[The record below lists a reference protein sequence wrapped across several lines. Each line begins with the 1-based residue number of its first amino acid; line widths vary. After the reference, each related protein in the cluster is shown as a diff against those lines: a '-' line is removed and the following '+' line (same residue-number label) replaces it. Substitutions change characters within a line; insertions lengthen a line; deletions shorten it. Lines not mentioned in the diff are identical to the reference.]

1 MPPLPGFSDNGFFSR
16 GEAVAASKALLKP
29 LVPYFS
35 DGKARIKLPV
45 TSGAHFDDT
54 AAELEGYARPLW
66 VVATLLAAQ
75 ERNAGE
81 NDTEASSLL
90 QNWVHGLQNGV
101 NPLHPDFWGDI
112 GDWDQRMV
120 EAEVLSFALLSAPES
135 FYEPLSETAKANLK
149 AWLQGLNG
157 KIMPENNW
165 RWFRVFSNLALIK
178 VCGGEKDAYWP
189 LINEDLNTLNKF
201 YIDEGWSSDGIW
213 RPAAADAKDEG
224 TGENAARGRHADYY
238 SGSFA
243 IQFSQILYAKFAADI
258 DPERCNVFKKRAYEF
273 VQSFWAYFDTCGT
286 LTWPCDTEPRKC

>member
-1 MPPLPGFSDNGFFSR
+1 M
-16 GEAVAASKALLKP
+16 LLKSATP
-29 LVPYFS
+29 EKMTQKPVLYFRT
-35 DGKARIKLPV
+35 G
-45 TSGAHFDDT
+45 FT
-54 AAELEGYARPLW
+54 AYKMVSTRCIQIFG
-66 VVATLLAAQ
+66 ATLATGISAWLKQ
-75 ERNAGE
+75 KCFLSR
-81 NDTEASSLL
+81 SS
-90 QNWVHGLQNGV
+90 
-101 NPLHPDFWGDI
+101 
-112 GDWDQRMV
+112 
-120 EAEVLSFALLSAPES
+120 SAPES